1 MFTLT
6 ISTPFFNEEDGI
18 NHFTETLTKILK
30 IIPNYIKVSLL
41 WINDGSTDNTLDK
54 LISKKKFFP
63 NNEVKIISHKKNYGY
78 LYSIKKCLG
87 RFLRSIIRI
96 VYYILTNDKKNRTIY
111 TYRLLGLINSIFLK
125 KSIFRINFKD

>member
-30 IIPNYIKVSLL
+30 IIPNYIKVSLI

-54 LISKKKFFP
+54 LLSKKKFFP
-63 NNEVKIISHKKNYGY
+63 NNDVKIISHKKIMVMEE
-78 LYSIKKCLG
+78 LCLIV
-87 RFLRSIIRI
+87 LKNLIQII
-96 VYYILTNDKKNRTIY
+96 L
-111 TYRLLGLINSIFLK
+111 
-125 KSIFRINFKD
+125 